1 MSKVLILD
9 CENYESV
16 EDKIGKV
23 FDTFPHQWKGK
34 NVLVKPNMLN
44 GRSPEQGVT
53 THPTVV
59 KAVTKWLIDAGANIT
74 VGDNPGAIG
83 SGANERCAEGTG
95 IADASMGHYKNISQE
110 PVNVEIKSKFVK
122 QVVVSKPVIDSDI
135 LISLPKF
142 KTHSLTQ
149 ITGAIKNSFGFLI
162 GGDKGRIHAIS
173 GNYKS
178 FVEVLVDIYQIR
190 LPDLVIMDAVIGMEG
205 NGPSGGDLRQIGK
218 IMASDDGV
226 AIDAVMTHIMG
237 KRPEKIYMLKVAK
250 QRGIGEIDLQKME
263 IIGNSEPIKG
273 FKMPATFFNQFAGR
287 LYNNKIIQSFVWS
300 KPFITKG
307 KCKGCGICEDSC
319 PVKAIKMSDKY
330 PVINRKACIRCYC
343 CQELCP
349 NDAVELKRF
358 A

>member
-1 MSKVLILD
+1 MSKVLVLD

-23 FDTFPHQWKGK
+23 FDSFPRQWKGK
-34 NVLVKPNMLN
+34 SVLVKPNMLN
-44 GRSPEQGVT
+44 GREPERGNT
-53 THPTVV
+53 THPSVI
-59 KAVTKWLIDAGANIT
+59 KAVTKWLIDAGANVT

-83 SGANERCAEGTG
+83 SKINERCAKSSG
-95 IADASMGHYKNISQE
+95 ISDASMGCYKNISNE
-110 PVNVEIKSKFVK
+110 PANIDIKSKFVK
-122 QVVVSKPVIDSDI
+122 QVVVSKSVIDSDI

-173 GNYKS
+173 GNYEN

-205 NGPSGGDLRQIGK
+205 NGPSGGDLRQVGK

-226 AIDAVMTHIMG
+226 AVDAVMTHIMG
-237 KRPEKIYMLKVAK
+237 KKPEKIYMLEVAK
-250 QRGIGEIDLQKME
+250 QKGIGEIDLQKME
-263 IIGNSEPIKG
+263 IIGNPEPIKG
-273 FKMPATFFNQFAGR
+273 FKMPSTFFNQFACR
-287 LYNNKIIQSFVWS
+287 LSNNRVIQSFVWS
-300 KPFITKG
+300 KPFIPKD

-358 A
+358 V